1 MLGTVDIL
9 KKIKEVDGNLP
20 LKVKNINTG
29 DVLNFDYNYVAN
41 EILFLFA
48 SKDGKG
54 TCDNYLKQ
62 LKHESYDECWESYAY
77 ANENVSPDEIEDWD
91 GDIDKAKY
99 EVVTG
104 LDTRVYLGNQDECP
118 IKCFEESFE
127 IVDIEVT
134 NDALI
139 LLYKN

>member
-9 KKIKEVDGNLP
+9 KKIKEVDENLP

-29 DVLNFDYNYVAN
+29 EVLGVDYNYVAD

-48 SKDGKG
+48 SKDGRG
-54 TCDNYLKQ
+54 TCANYLKQ
-62 LKHESYDECWESYAY
+62 LKHESYDKCWESYAY

-104 LDTRVYLGNQDECP
+104 LDTRIYIGNQNECP

-139 LLYKN
+139 LLYKK